1 MKIKDKI
8 KSYSFWV
15 SLASAVIL
23 ILKVVGSRFGFT
35 VDESMVSDAFTALC
49 SILVLLGIIVVPSS
63 QDKNNQT
70 QESTD
75 LAQSSNQSNELKNEI
90 KDPAQTFK
98 AEQENSQEPNLNN
111 EANQENKLN
120 SDNEIVQVET
130 STHNLITANLAQPQF
145 KADVEITTNLETINQ
160 DEVQATE
167 MQATD
172 QEAEA
177 QITAQEIPEITI
189 QEVTTQDF
197 NESKSHEI
205 NEKIDSRVQ
214 TEKQVLN
221 ETLSNETNQTSTC
234 VETNIVDD
242 LKNLLTSEREKFS
255 NNIND
260 YILELQ
266 EELRKARER
275 M

>member
-49 SILVLLGIIVVPSS
+49 SILVLLGIIVVPST
-63 QDKNNQT
+63 QDKTSQT
-70 QESTD
+70 QESTE
-75 LAQSSNQSNELKNEI
+75 LTQLSNQSNELKNEI

-98 AEQENSQEPNLNN
+98 AEENSQEPNLNN

-130 STHNLITANLAQPQF
+130 STQNLITANLTQPQF
-145 KADVEITTNLETINQ
+145 KADVEITTNLETKNQ
-160 DEVQATE
+160 DEVQAAEVQTI
-167 MQATD
+167 D
-172 QEAEA
+172 QETEA
-177 QITAQEIPEITI
+177 QISAQEIPEITI
-189 QEVTTQDF
+189 QEVTVQDF
-197 NESKSHEI
+197 SESKSHEI
-205 NEKIDSRVQ
+205 TEEIDNCVQ
-214 TEKQVLN
+214 SEEQVFN
-221 ETLSNETNQTSTC
+221 KSLSNEANQASTC
-234 VETNIVDD
+234 EERNIVED
-242 LKNLLTSEREKFS
+242 LKNLLTSEREKFA

>member
-63 QDKNNQT
+63 QDKTNQT
-70 QESTD
+70 QEITD
-75 LAQSSNQSNELKNEI
+75 LTQSNNQTDKFETET
-90 KDPAQTFK
+90 KDLVQTFK
-98 AEQENSQEPNLNN
+98 TEQENNQEPDLNS
-111 EANQENKLN
+111 EAIQENNVDTKK
-120 SDNEIVQVET
+120 DIVQVEAKV
-130 STHNLITANLAQPQF
+130 NDLITDNLTQPETSN
-145 KADVEITTNLETINQ
+145 VEITSNLETKIQ
-160 DEVQATE
+160 DEVLEIETQDIRQETE
-167 MQATD
+167 TQY
-172 QEAEA
+172 
-177 QITAQEIPEITI
+177 IPEITI
-189 QEVTTQDF
+189 QEVVTQDF
-197 NESKSHEI
+197 NESKSYETTQEVDSFIQCQEQVFNEPLNNEI
-205 NEKIDSRVQ
+205 
-214 TEKQVLN
+214 
-221 ETLSNETNQTSTC
+221 NQTSISK
-234 VETNIVDD
+234 ETNIVED
-242 LKNLLTSEREKFS
+242 LKNLFTSEREKFA